1 MRPFRLYQIDSF
13 TCERFTGNPAGVVPD
28 ATGLSDVQMQ
38 AIAREMNIS
47 ETAFI
52 FPADTASSDM
62 TVRFFTP
69 TTEVPLCGHATIAAH
84 WVRAYEGAPDGLFKQ
99 KTGAGIL
106 PVEIER
112 GNGGATRIWMTQNPT
127 VFEAPV
133 DDKVK
138 DEIQSS
144 LGVAEL
150 STIGPVQIVSTGHSK
165 VMVPLPSI
173 HILQALKPD
182 LTALSRISERIGC
195 NGFFAFVLADP
206 DEGVFAHG
214 RMFAPAI
221 GIPEDPVT
229 GNACGPLGAYLVE
242 HGIVACEQGKTVELT
257 VRQGEAMGRP
267 GLVNVEVH
275 RAGDTLGVRIAGEA
289 VLVFATT
296 LKW

>member
-1 MRPFRLYQIDSF
+1 MKPFRLYQIDSF
-13 TCERFTGNPAGVVPD
+13 TRERFTGNPAGVVPD

-38 AIAREMNIS
+38 AIAREMNVS

-52 FPADTASSDM
+52 FPDNASSDM

-69 TTEVPLCGHATIAAH
+69 TTEVPICGHATVAAH
-84 WVRAYEGAPDGLFKQ
+84 WVRAYEGAADGTYNQ
-99 KTGAGIL
+99 NTGAGIL
-106 PVEIER
+106 PVAIER
-112 GNGGATRIWMTQNPT
+112 GNGGATRIWMTQRPAE
-127 VFEAPV
+127 FKAPV
-133 DDKVK
+133 EDTVK
-138 DEIQSS
+138 DEIRSA

-150 STIGPVQIVSTGHSK
+150 SAIGPVQIVSTGHSK

-173 HILQALKPD
+173 SILQGLKPD
-182 LTALSRISERIGC
+182 LAALSRISEQIGC

-206 DEGVFAHG
+206 AEDVFAHG

-229 GNACGPLGAYLVE
+229 GNACGPLGAYLVQ
-242 HGIVACEQGKTVELT
+242 HGIVALDEGKKVEIT

-267 GLVNVEVH
+267 GLVNTEIRRV
-275 RAGDTLGVRIAGEA
+275 GGTLGVRIAGEA

-296 LKW
+296 LEL